1 MKKQLAAAAAV
12 LIATVVGGTNSA
24 VSNAGAQGPPPIE
37 VTPVTPRSTFTD
49 DVSLQLRVKLDGRR
63 TNVLNVGDPSR
74 IVMARITAQP
84 GAQFPWHTHPGPV
97 MVTVANGELTYVN
110 ANDCVERVY
119 PAGTSFVDPGY
130 GNVHTAFNS
139 DDGVTE
145 LYAVFLDAPPTGPL
159 TITENVTPGR
169 CAIEVGSHG
178 SH

>member
-1 MKKQLAAAAAV
+1 MRKLLAGAAV
-12 LIATVVGGTNSA
+12 ALIAIVIGGTNSA
-24 VSNAGAQGPPPIE
+24 VSDAGAQGPPPIE
-37 VTPVTPRSTFTD
+37 VTPVTPRSIFKD

-63 TNVLNVGDPSR
+63 TNVLNVADPSH
-74 IVMARITAQP
+74 IVVARITAQP

-97 MVTVANGELTYVN
+97 MVTVANGEVTYIN

-139 DDGVTE
+139 HDGVTE
-145 LYAVFLDAPPTGPL
+145 LYAVFLDAPSTGPL

-169 CAIEVGSHG
+169 CAVKAASHG